1 MEMSV
6 EGMGT
11 LMKQKFDGNNG
22 YMEQMGQK
30 IPMKMISLKAK
41 EVKKDCLMSFTWT
54 PIQWKL

>member
-1 MEMSV
+1 MSV

-30 IPMKMISLKAK
+30 NTYGK
-41 EVKKDCLMSFTWT
+41 
-54 PIQWKL
+54 

>member
-1 MEMSV
+1 MEASVTIPGAPFKPKAIPKKSPNLTSMEMSV

-30 IPMKMISLKAK
+30 IHGK
-41 EVKKDCLMSFTWT
+41 
-54 PIQWKL
+54 